1 MNTTLRSITVSAAT
15 IAVLGLAGTATATAA
30 ELSAPAHHQAVV
42 AVANNTTAAAT
53 ASADQ
58 PVVLPATYNN
68 VPQQVD
74 AAKGT
79 AVGVG
84 GTAILLLGA
93 GVWYA
98 IRKANHKFGW
108 MICSF
113 ALGVLLAGGA
123 LGTMT
128 QTAVSSA
135 VTAVAS
141 FGGNLS

>member
-1 MNTTLRSITVSAAT
+1 MNATLRTITVSAAT
-15 IAVLGLAGTATATAA
+15 VAVLGLAGTATAADLTT
-30 ELSAPAHHQAVV
+30 PAHHQAVV
-42 AVANNTTAAAT
+42 AVADAGTVARPAAYVQPVNPAT
-53 ASADQ
+53 FNQAPATVPASA
-58 PVVLPATYNN
+58 T
-68 VPQQVD
+68 
-74 AAKGT
+74 GT

-84 GTAILLLGA
+84 GTAILLLGL

-98 IRKANHKFGW
+98 IRKGGHKLGW
-108 MICSF
+108 MLCSF

>member
-1 MNTTLRSITVSAAT
+1 MNTTLRTITVSAAT
-15 IAVLGLAGTATATAA
+15 VAVLGLAGTATAADLTT
-30 ELSAPAHHQAVV
+30 PAHHQAVT
-42 AVANNTTAAAT
+42 AVADAGPVAHPAAYV
-53 ASADQ
+53 Q
-58 PVVLPATYNN
+58 PVTPDTYTNA
-68 VPQQVD
+68 PQQVP
-74 AAKGT
+74 ASATGT

-84 GTAILLLGA
+84 GTAILLLGL

-98 IRKANHKFGW
+98 VRKANHRIGW
-108 MICSF
+108 MLCSF